1 MRSPCLN
8 GTKKRKKARVN
19 RSFQETIKFK
29 KKKKPFCDSW
39 KVIGLYKR
47 LIKFKTKSSV
57 IHGKSW
63 FIEKFWATLKRMT
76 IIYKGVT
83 TPPPDD
89 PYTREHEVQKHFR
102 QASNLIIICTL
113 TQSSGIKYRSFFVEN
128 RNCYFL

>member
-1 MRSPCLN
+1 MELKRGKKQELIGLSKRLLN
-8 GTKKRKKARVN
+8 SK
-19 RSFQETIKFK
+19 K
-29 KKKKPFCDSW
+29 KKKKPFSDSW

-57 IHGKSW
+57 IHGRSW
-63 FIEKFWATLKRMT
+63 FFEKFWATLKRMT
-76 IIYKGVT
+76 IIYKGVI

-102 QASNLIIICTL
+102 QASNLIIIYTL

>member
-1 MRSPCLN
+1 MELKRGKKQELIGLSKRLLN
-8 GTKKRKKARVN
+8 
-19 RSFQETIKFK
+19 SK
-29 KKKKPFCDSW
+29 KKKKTPFSYPW

>member
-1 MRSPCLN
+1 MELKRGKKQELIGLSKRLLN
-8 GTKKRKKARVN
+8 SKK
-19 RSFQETIKFK
+19 K
-29 KKKKPFCDSW
+29 KKKKPFSDPW

-57 IHGKSW
+57 IHGRSW

-102 QASNLIIICTL
+102 QASNLIIIYTL